1 VRVGTR
7 AESVPERLALTAGTI
22 PTPLLE
28 TFEAMAMA
36 RAIMAGVSLGIFDAL
51 AEQPDDADRLARR
64 LKLDRE
70 GTEILLVAL
79 HALDYVEFR
88 NGRYRNS
95 PAVEKFVLPDSPTT
109 LRAYVGDFNRDMWD
123 EFSRVE
129 EAIRTGESSGLHSR
143 DPDDPYWER
152 YMRGLFDLTRLAGD
166 DVARM
171 IPARNPKR
179 MLDLAGGHGGYAI
192 AMCRRHSNLT
202 ATIVEL
208 EGAARIGR
216 KIVREQGMADRIEFV
231 VGDMF
236 TSDLGQGY
244 DVATAF
250 QILHHFDQ
258 DVNVELLTRAREA
271 LRDGGTVA
279 VLEQERPPTGERG
292 STIGAL
298 TGLLFY
304 ATSRARTYT
313 AKELTTF
320 VEAAGFNRV
329 RQRRSARFPGHVV
342 ITGRA

>member
-1 VRVGTR
+1 M
-7 AESVPERLALTAGTI
+7 AAGVI

-51 AEQPDDADRLARR
+51 AEKPDDADGLARR
-64 LKLDRE
+64 LRLDPQ
-70 GTEILLVAL
+70 GTDILMVAL
-79 HALDYVEFR
+79 HALGYVDHR
-88 NGRYRNS
+88 SGKYRNTT
-95 PAVEKFVLPDSPTT
+95 AVEKFILPDSPQTV
-109 LRAYVGDFNRDMWD
+109 RAYIGDFNKDMWD
-123 EFSRVE
+123 EFSRAE
-129 EAIRTGESSGLHSR
+129 EAIRSGETTGLHSR
-143 DPDDPYWER
+143 EPDDPYWER

-179 MLDLAGGHGGYAI
+179 MIDLAGGHGGYAI
-192 AMCRRHSNLT
+192 AMCNRHRDLT
-202 ATIVEL
+202 VTIAEL

-216 KIVREQGMADRIEFV
+216 EIVSEQGFADRIDFL

-236 TSDLGQGY
+236 TTDLGRGY

-250 QILHHFDQ
+250 QILHHFDE
-258 DVNVELLTRAREA
+258 DVNVELLTRAHET

-304 ATSRARTYT
+304 TTSRARTYT
-313 AKELTTF
+313 ADELSTF

-329 RQRRSARFPGHVV
+329 RQRRSQRLPGHVL

>member
-1 VRVGTR
+1 MRVGTKPDTI
-7 AESVPERLALTAGTI
+7 PERLALTAGTV

-28 TFEAMAMA
+28 SFEAMAMA
-36 RAIMAGVSLGIFDAL
+36 RAIMAGVNLGIFEAL

-64 LKLDRE
+64 LKLDPR
-70 GTEILLVAL
+70 GAEILLVAL
-79 HALDYVEFR
+79 HALGYVEHR
-88 NGRYRNS
+88 GGRYRNA
-95 PAVEKFVLPDSPTT
+95 PAVEKFVLPDSPQS
-109 LRAYVGDFNRDMWD
+109 LHAYVGAFNGDMWD
-123 EFSRVE
+123 EFSRTE
-129 EAIRTGESSGLHSR
+129 EAIRTGESSGLHAR

-152 YMRGLFDLTRLAGD
+152 YMRGLFDLTRLGGD

-171 IPARNPKR
+171 IPTRNPKR
-179 MLDLAGGHGGYAI
+179 MLDLAGGHGGYAM

-202 ATIVEL
+202 VRIVEL

-216 KIVREQGMADRIEFV
+216 DIVREQDMADRIEFL

-236 TSDLGQGY
+236 TTDLGAGY

-250 QILHHFDQ
+250 QILHHFDE
-258 DVNVELLTRAREA
+258 DVNVELLTRAHEA

-279 VLEQERPPTGERG
+279 VLEQERPPAGERG

-313 AKELTTF
+313 ADELTTF

-329 RQRRSARFPGHVV
+329 KVRRSQRFPGHVV
-342 ITGRA
+342 ITGRS